1 MVGIGYYHN
10 YGGDMT
16 KPPETRTHSVKLE
29 VLITMEEMEST
40 PEVSAEIAMNITDE
54 ILAEHAT
61 HWNAQV
67 TVMEAWDTD
76 EQEVTRKVIE

>member
-1 MVGIGYYHN
+1 
-10 YGGDMT
+10 MT
-16 KPPETRTHSVKLE
+16 NKTETRTHSVKLE
-29 VLITMEEMEST
+29 VLVTMDEMEST
-40 PEVSAEIAMNITDE
+40 PEASAEIAMTIMDE

-76 EQEVTRKVIE
+76 EQEVTQRSID

>member
-1 MVGIGYYHN
+1 
-10 YGGDMT
+10 MT
-16 KPPETRTHSVKLE
+16 NQTETRTHSVKLE
-29 VLITMEEMEST
+29 VLVTMEEMEST
-40 PEVSAEIAMNITDE
+40 PEASAEIAMTIMEE
-54 ILAEHAT
+54 ILTDQAS

>member
-1 MVGIGYYHN
+1 MVGVGHYHN

-40 PEVSAEIAMNITDE
+40 PEASAEIAMTIMDE

-61 HWNAQV
+61 HWDAQV

-76 EQEVTRKVIE
+76 EQEVTQRSID

>member
-1 MVGIGYYHN
+1 
-10 YGGDMT
+10 MT
-16 KPPETRTHSVKLE
+16 NKPESRTHSVKLE
-29 VLITMEEMEST
+29 VLVTMEEMEST

-54 ILAEHAT
+54 ILAEQAP

-76 EQEVTRKVIE
+76 EQEVTQRSIYYGTE